1 MKHMRALDLAMM
13 LALVSI
19 FFTFNVGNLFAQENT
34 TLTTN
39 QSSGTNA
46 SGTFNSTAAGL
57 LDSAGDESG
66 QISGGRGR

>member
-1 MKHMRALDLAMM
+1 MKHMRSLNLAMT

-46 SGTFNSTAAGL
+46 SGTYNTTAAGL
-57 LDSAGDESG
+57 QESSGDESG
-66 QISGGRGR
+66 QIAGRGR